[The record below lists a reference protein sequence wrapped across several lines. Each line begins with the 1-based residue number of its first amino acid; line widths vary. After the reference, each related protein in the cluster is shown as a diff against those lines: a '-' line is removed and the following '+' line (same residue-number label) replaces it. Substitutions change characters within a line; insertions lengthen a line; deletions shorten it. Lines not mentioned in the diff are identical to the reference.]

1 MEYSLEKIEVK
12 KVNVAGKPKSV
23 ADVELL
29 DDKGVL
35 TKGVGIW
42 EDFPDF
48 EKITFGSKVVGTIY
62 EKGQYKTLYPPKAP
76 KEGGNPAYRT
86 KLMNDA
92 MERKEKSIGQFQASK
107 EESIKLAGC
116 QRDAV
121 LIVTTMMQTNKPV
134 WGEAEIKD
142 QIAQWMN
149 WLLNKLP
156 ERLEPF

>member
-1 MEYSLEKIEVK
+1 MEYTVEKIEIK
-12 KVNVAGKPKSV
+12 KVNVAGKSKSV

-29 DDKGVL
+29 DDKGIL
-35 TKGVGIW
+35 IKGVGIW

-76 KEGGNPAYRT
+76 KESGNPTYKT

-107 EESIKLAGC
+107 EESIKLMSA
-116 QRDAV
+116 QRDSI
-121 LIVTTMMQTNKPV
+121 LLTIHSIEYPSMTDLERMDK
-134 WGEAEIKD
+134 IKK
-142 QIAQWMN
+142 WMN
-149 WLLNKLP
+149 WLLNNLP
-156 ERLEPF
+156 NQIEPF